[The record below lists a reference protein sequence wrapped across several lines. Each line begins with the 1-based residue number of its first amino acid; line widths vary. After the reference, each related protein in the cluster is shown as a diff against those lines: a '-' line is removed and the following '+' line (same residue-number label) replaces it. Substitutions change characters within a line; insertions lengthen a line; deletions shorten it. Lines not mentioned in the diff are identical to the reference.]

1 MSESDSKW
9 QHLNVTTTFCNLIN
23 KGLLEVHLDNILLDN
38 IKKDV
43 PGVEA
48 ITNILL

>member
-1 MSESDSKW
+1 MSESVCKW
-9 QHLNVTTTFCNLIN
+9 QHWNVTTTFCNLIN
-23 KGLLEVHLDNILLDN
+23 KGLLVVHLDNI
-38 IKKDV
+38 KKEV